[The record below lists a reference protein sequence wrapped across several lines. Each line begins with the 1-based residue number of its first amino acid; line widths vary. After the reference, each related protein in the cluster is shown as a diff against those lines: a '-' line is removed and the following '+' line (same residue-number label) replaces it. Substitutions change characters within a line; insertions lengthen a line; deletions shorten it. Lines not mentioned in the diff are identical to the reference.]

1 MTEMKLNDI
10 PMRLRTETSCINRMK
25 TAIKTGTLDQMHEVL
40 EFIPKD
46 ILIAAYVRA
55 NSSEFR
61 QVKLSADTKLSVDTK
76 LSADTKSLAHTKSLA
91 DIPLHARTEAVCI
104 NAMRLAIKLDGLQS
118 VNHTNYVRAFIPK
131 EILLTAFVRANLS
144 DFMGDSAP
152 HAPG

>member
-10 PMRLRTETSCINRMK
+10 PMRLRTETACINRMK

-61 QVKLSADTKLSVDTK
+61 QVKLSADTN
-76 LSADTKSLAHTKSLA
+76 SLADTKSLA

-104 NAMRLAIKLDGLQS
+104 NAMRMAIKLDGLLS
-118 VNHTNYVRAFIPK
+118 VNHTNYVLAFIPK
-131 EILLTAFVRANLS
+131 EILITAFVRANLS
-144 DFMGDSAP
+144 EFMGDSAP
-152 HAPG
+152 HAPR

>member
-10 PMRLRTETSCINRMK
+10 PMRLRSETACINRMK

-55 NSSEFR
+55 NSNEFR
-61 QVKLSADTKLSVDTK
+61 QATLSADTKT
-76 LSADTKSLAHTKSLA
+76 LAHTKSLA

-104 NAMRLAIKLDGLQS
+104 NAMRLAIKLDGLLS
-118 VNHTNYVRAFIPK
+118 VNHTNHVLAFIPK
-131 EILLTAFVRANLS
+131 EILITAFVRANLS
-144 DFMGDSAP
+144 EFMGDSAP
-152 HAPG
+152 HTPR